1 MNKRRKIIAALSG
14 FSVAAFLYNPLQA
27 KKTKKTMI
35 VHQVFFW
42 LHKPESDL
50 NDVMEGCRAIGRLDS
65 AKDYLVGVPAETP
78 KRDVI
83 EDSYHIALTV
93 YFDSME
99 AHDIYQEDEVHLKF
113 IVDHKHKWAKVQVYD
128 FEV

>member
-1 MNKRRKIIAALSG
+1 
-14 FSVAAFLYNPLQA
+14 LQPYRDFPWLHFCINRFTL
-27 KKTKKTMI
+27 KKTVKTMI

-42 LHKPESDL
+42 LHQPESDL
-50 NDVMEGCRAIGRLDS
+50 KDVMEGCRTIGSLTS
-65 AKDYLVGVPAETP
+65 AKDYLVGIPANTP
-78 KRDVI
+78 KREVI

-99 AHDIYQEDEVHLKF
+99 DHDLYQEDAEHLKF
-113 IVDHKHKWAKVQVYD
+113 IDDHKHKWAKVQVYD

>member
-1 MNKRRKIIAALSG
+1 MNKRRKILTALSG
-14 FSVAAFLYNPLQA
+14 LSLAAILYNPLHA

-35 VHQVFFW
+35 VHQLYFW

-50 NDVMEGCRAIGRLDS
+50 KDVMEGCRTIGSLAS
-65 AKDYLVGVPAETP
+65 ANDYLVGVPAKTP

-83 EDSYHIALTV
+83 EDGYHIALTV

-99 AHDIYQEDEVHLKF
+99 AHDLYQEDEDHLKF
-113 IVDHKHKWAKVQVYD
+113 IADHKHKWAKVQVYD